1 MRKPENEAVE
11 VNLAN
16 QHITMPFRKFCN
28 EFLSKFTLPP
38 EIKSTIQK
46 LNNQRQFFKT
56 LKTRF
61 DSPPDQTD
69 FSEEEK
75 QFLVRSSQIDPK
87 NYQKSEEP
95 VEVSEDFNSWLQVT
109 KKQISAEHLAYA
121 EMEIESQIIGDIS
134 EFRSISIKE
143 PKDLDLARLYKAR
156 SECTQH
162 HDIGQVIIAKYL
174 TENIFDQIRTNI
186 TFAWFHSLSEAHQTQ
201 ILQIYASH
209 ELMEQ
214 ASNQKMTIDSL
225 KGPINGFKPT
235 RQYQE
240 DINSLAKNA
249 LSRLPEASATTMDS
263 LRAVIEEWS
272 QQETNQFQAFK
283 ELESIVSGIEQDQQ
297 DLTRLI
303 TNVLTQLEQSNELI
317 QPEIYQALQRTFTQI
332 QDSERTEL
340 AKLLTQTITNLNQQV
355 QDQKIKSYITRC
367 EQWNSNHS
375 SIEEIL
381 NDLKA
386 IPDGTPEIIT
396 DLKQTLVSLKKTKIK
411 SIQDVITSKIGLV
424 NNQLSKSLLER
435 INSWSERQSSEEAS
449 QRFLDR
455 QIDLLLKTE
464 DLKFSALSR
473 LQKEIFA
480 YPTPLMWLDDQIEP
494 SLAASLKSKKDL
506 KDDQRSKDFRKDLS
520 GTVSTLEFTSI
531 FPELTDVNSVVF
543 EALFSLYNE
552 FIRLETK
559 SKLDNGIK
567 LGDLKR
573 TDIFTKAEK
582 KLYGIIEAKQVLS
595 ISGKETQ
602 PAAIFRNLVTKPAF
616 TGSLALTIATSKL
629 RDIPFEATISLVP
642 NQEKLQDAIQRT
654 NKTIDQYKQE
664 KALKESA
671 LEKAIQDFA
680 APTIMV
686 REPTEKSGSEGLE
699 AKSREKP
706 DGVTIERLD
715 GLKTSDQS
723 AEQSASS
730 LKTQEGQHK
739 RPPLGFLTAIQSRG
753 NQSDHSQQSEKKA
766 EDVTEEQRASFPQ
779 DQKKSEAEQNR
790 PPNPLIANGLLAA
803 IRSKKKEED
812 VTEEQSASSN
822 QSQEVQHRPTNP
834 LIANGLLASIQN
846 RGKLGATSEQRK
858 KSAAKVPEQKD
869 EELEAPKVPV
879 ISSLDDIT
887 ESDIVLCFAFLNDL
901 LGNDELASLYSKDKL
916 SADSLIGQFQQF
928 WSLSGD
934 ERHSKFFND
943 YNRYANAIKFS
954 DKDNREIFEHVY
966 SQLLS
971 SIPEDT
977 AEIRLKALV
986 QTFNKFIIFYLDQAN
1001 KHFKDERPALT
1012 ATLRSIQ
1019 AQRVCFLS
1027 AKSSSIL
1034 DREDHFFDQLHINN
1048 LFHVLTSGP
1057 DTIMQGISSSEDF
1070 PEGLPI
1076 LLDFPP
1082 KRKPDGRISKVQYKF
1097 DQFDDKKAVRA
1108 DEKSQVR
1115 ALAIAEILKFKD
1127 YADSKSIE
1135 VPILIKSLEELFL
1148 CDNFTR
1154 LDKTNIFTQSSDPD
1168 DVQLIQEIK
1177 HLNNFLRDFFIAQLK
1192 LDSETQE
1199 KVFEFIA
1206 AIDRTRNQIE
1216 LSDQAQ
1222 TDKIK
1227 TIILSLKDSLSTI
1240 PPDTVSKIIYLIEH
1254 LDNKKALLTSM
1265 QEEISL
1271 IQANIARECEV
1282 ISDLQERTKRCHK
1295 YPNHAFKDIAAAT
1308 SEELLKPMP
1317 FTESSK
1323 SPEIQ
1328 KYEELRNQQQKAFLE
1343 LQKAETNFKT
1353 IESRIEEDA
1362 RPKLSELF
1370 ILIDDLCRQQIKITY
1385 NEASEEERELII
1397 TKTINGLWSK
1407 IRNYL
1412 FDPALNDAANT
1423 EFKTRLAYFTELKQ
1437 QLDTYITEIEARNHT
1452 HKGTLGEQIKQQV
1465 ITAQERADLEAER
1478 DVLGINDK
1486 LVKLN
1491 QLLLNIDDSFG
1502 DLGEAIL
1509 SKVSDIQKY
1518 AKQHEQIASF
1528 QRQNQLLHQEIVDIT
1543 SASAAREAELMQR
1556 IAELE
1561 AIQKTVDTHRT
1572 PTKTPTSAPRFPSPQ
1587 KALLN
1592 RHTPFN
1598 SSKERATASRDFTA
1612 AARSLV
1618 TQVLEKIQ
1626 RRITDEQTMNR
1637 LIGELSTKLQK
1648 QPQQNIDEIMG
1659 IFQQIIPT
1667 VFNQASHLKDNA
1679 KKCIQ
1684 DFFAQQQD
1692 LLEGNELYQ
1701 RQVTVSTTACQTHD
1715 DDFRK
1720 AAHIPA
1726 HIKPIQRRQRQAQ
1739 SEILTY
1745 IRERPES
1752 EQLKYCHFV
1761 AKAIYYLIDDKQPYK
1776 RDFIDLY
1783 KLTFNEEF
1791 LNLKLA
1797 KAKQG
1802 KWILSLTRDEKI
1814 LLQTIEAY
1822 LGKAAKASPGLTLMS
1837 SLGQDFYNFN
1847 SFYLDFVNNISEYNS
1862 KLSSRSSSFSLAPQE
1877 YIDFARTLSDC
1888 GDRLEKHTGKAAQR
1902 SADSQSKSASYS
1914 ITLART
1920 NSQTSLSS
1928 DGSDG
1933 SRRNL
1938 SSEFVTSASSSQGDE
1953 KLTSDYLQK
1962 DKVITDSKW
1971 KSAAEDVSRFGG
1983 R

>member
-11 VNLAN
+11 VNLAT

-162 HDIGQVIIAKYL
+162 QDIGQVIIAKYL

-186 TFAWFHSLSEAHQTQ
+186 TIAWFHSLSEAHQTQ

-249 LSRLPEASATTMDS
+249 LSRLSEASDTTMDS

-283 ELESIVSGIEQDQQ
+283 ELESIVLDLEQDQQ

-303 TNVLTQLEQSNELI
+303 TNVLTQLEQSKELI
-317 QPEIYQALQRTFTQI
+317 QLEIYQALKDVFTKI
-332 QDSERTEL
+332 ETSERVDL
-340 AKLLTQTITNLNQQV
+340 AKLLTQTITSLNQQV

-367 EQWNSNHS
+367 EQWNKDNS

-381 NDLKA
+381 KDLEI
-386 IPDGTPEIIT
+386 IPDGTLEIIAN
-396 DLKQTLVSLKKTKIK
+396 LKQTLVSLKKTKIK
-411 SIQDVITSKIGLV
+411 SIQEVITSKVILG
-424 NNQLSKSLLER
+424 NKQLSKSLLER

-464 DLKFSALSR
+464 GLKFSALSR

-506 KDDQRSKDFRKDLS
+506 KDDQRSKDFRKALS

-629 RDIPFEATISLVP
+629 RDIPFEATISLEP
-642 NQEKLQDAIQRT
+642 NQEKLKAAIQRT

-686 REPTEKSGSEGLE
+686 REPTEKSGSEDLE
-699 AKSREKP
+699 VKA
-706 DGVTIERLD
+706 VLD
-715 GLKTSDQS
+715 ESKTSGQS
-723 AEQSASS
+723 AEHDGNVLQGEEKSEVKQHRAPNALSANGLLAAIQSRGKLGDHSQQSEKKEEDVAAEQEDVAAEQSASS

-739 RPPLGFLTAIQSRG
+739 RSPLGFLAEINSLKNKDRPF
-753 NQSDHSQQSEKKA
+753 QQSEKKA

-779 DQKKSEAEQNR
+779 DQKKSEAEQHSR
-790 PPNPLIANGLLAA
+790 PLPGF
-803 IRSKKKEED
+803 
-812 VTEEQSASSN
+812 
-822 QSQEVQHRPTNP
+822 
-834 LIANGLLASIQN
+834 LASIQN

-1692 LLEGNELYQ
+1692 LLEGDELYQ

-1726 HIKPIQRRQRQAQ
+1726 HIKPIQRRQSISLLNIIKTLDQFEKKHYYTFLTKALFYSFYHSSDSKLRSQTNDFFAKHVSAQ
-1739 SEILTY
+1739 LT
-1745 IRERPES
+1745 
-1752 EQLKYCHFV
+1752 EQLKSEKSRTPFWEFALDV
-1761 AKAIYYLIDDKQPYK
+1761 KERITFEDIKITLSSK
-1776 RDFIDLY
+1776 
-1783 KLTFNEEF
+1783 KLLNFQDQLNKEFNENASLYFEF
-1791 LNLKLA
+1791 ITSVIDKISNPPQPALNPKNGCLA
-1797 KAKQG
+1797 
-1802 KWILSLTRDEKI
+1802 
-1814 LLQTIEAY
+1814 
-1822 LGKAAKASPGLTLMS
+1822 
-1837 SLGQDFYNFN
+1837 
-1847 SFYLDFVNNISEYNS
+1847 
-1862 KLSSRSSSFSLAPQE
+1862 
-1877 YIDFARTLSDC
+1877 TLSDSV
-1888 GDRLEKHTGKAAQR
+1888 DRVERYTG
-1902 SADSQSKSASYS
+1902 KSASYS

-1938 SSEFVTSASSSQGDE
+1938 SSVFLTSASSSQGDE
-1953 KLTSDYLQK
+1953 KLTSDYLQTGQVER
-1962 DKVITDSKW
+1962 VITARNC